1 MKLIIPQYFNK
12 VFAFDTAATDLK
24 VATSQINENEFSIA
38 VYLYNAIFSI
48 CYTFDEKIDPN
59 TISDPIKYLIIVIDT
74 QDYMY
79 QKLNK
84 KTYKV
89 SINHLEEI
97 YNIIPELNSP
107 VPEILIEQ
115 TSHDDFDEN
124 QFCNKLISQTNFD
137 ENQFCNKLI
146 SQANFD
152 ENITKIPTQQTAPR
166 PRLAADSQ
174 INSNANFNELFE
186 RQNSELNE
194 EEHKI
199 ISTKIINYNQKQND
213 EITALLQ
220 ANNKIIEESEEN
232 NGYNEDDE
240 HNSITEWL
248 ESLPKRI

>member
-38 VYLYNAIFSI
+38 VYLYNTIFSI
-48 CYTFDEKIDPN
+48 CYTFDEKIDPS

-107 VPEILIEQ
+107 VPAILIEQ
-115 TSHDDFDEN
+115 TS
-124 QFCNKLISQTNFD
+124 
-137 ENQFCNKLI
+137 
-146 SQANFD
+146 
-152 ENITKIPTQQTAPR
+152 
-166 PRLAADSQ
+166 Q
-174 INSNANFNELFE
+174 INFNEHQFKPEFQLKFMITI
-186 RQNSELNE
+186 LYCI
-194 EEHKI
+194 KLI
-199 ISTKIINYNQKQND
+199 IIF
-213 EITALLQ
+213 LLLM
-220 ANNKIIEESEEN
+220 I
-232 NGYNEDDE
+232 
-240 HNSITEWL
+240 L
-248 ESLPKRI
+248 